1 MCYDGIV
8 MEDEN
13 DPQITEETTPVL
25 KNTYVSKKDDKTQRQ
40 QQREHSKKMRERL
53 YWVVPLLVVAGITVW
68 LFTLPRKPVSPT
80 VKGKNHIHANLSIT
94 INGKLFPIPGGIG
107 IPPDGGTMHIP
118 GAQKVIHTHVEN
130 DQLHIE
136 SVTGGALHEND
147 TKISTFF
154 DIWDKKFSSTT
165 ILEYTTLNGGT
176 LEFKVN
182 GKNNTEFE
190 KYQMRDGDKLEIM
203 FTGTSSGK
211 NTAPF
216 ATTTSL

>member
-1 MCYDGIV
+1 
-8 MEDEN
+8 MENEN
-13 DPQITEETTPVL
+13 NPQITEGTTPVL

-107 IPPDGGTMHIP
+107 IPGGGSTMHIP

-136 SVTGGALHEND
+136 SVTGGALREDD
-147 TKISTFF
+147 TKVSTFF
-154 DIWDKKFSSTT
+154 DIWGKKFSSTT
-165 ILEYTTLNGGT
+165 ILENSTLSGGM

-182 GKNNTEFE
+182 GKNNAEFE
-190 KYQMRDGDKLEIM
+190 KYQMRDEDKLEII
-203 FTGTSSGK
+203 FTNTQAQT
-211 NTAPF
+211 NTLPTAPL
-216 ATTTSL
+216 ATTTQPL